1 MRNRVE
7 FADEELGSQRGRM
20 RGARRRRIC
29 VDTWKPR
36 RAASQVSGGL
46 FMTMRTAIVS
56 GLALAM
62 LGYPAA
68 ASTAGAWNQHHIQVR
83 AACIAASDL
92 VEAKALDYTA
102 FDDSIGYDVERR
114 VVERL

>member
-1 MRNRVE
+1 
-7 FADEELGSQRGRM
+7 
-20 RGARRRRIC
+20 
-29 VDTWKPR
+29 
-36 RAASQVSGGL
+36 
-46 FMTMRTAIVS
+46 MTMRTAIVS

-102 FDDSIGYDVERR
+102 FDDSIGYDVVSLEGKFKSGGAGREVCLFSR
-114 VVERL
+114 AAQKAIVSETTVPYPAPPPGSDAGSP